1 MNENEKKAFE
11 TELRRFVG
19 RPIGPPASGRDA
31 VNEPMIRQWCDAMGE
46 THPGYLDADGAR
58 QTIHGEIKA
67 PPTMLQAWVM
77 EGWAMHEGY
86 DEPKNEQHRLHKFL
100 ADSGYTGVLGT
111 NTEENYSRYLRLG
124 ERVTAETVIAEISDE
139 KATGVGTG
147 YFITTRTRFTNE
159 VNEELGSMSFRV
171 LRFKPANARAAAG
184 GASGG
189 VESAKDAKGAAVAA
203 KPTRIKPPMGQD
215 NGWWWERV
223 AKDGVLPI
231 QRCSDCKK
239 LRHPPRPMCD
249 QCGSQKF
256 DSIAASGRGTVHTF
270 TVIHYPQFPGYEYP
284 IISII
289 VDLAEGERMAS
300 TLVECKPED
309 ARIAMP
315 VELLIHTDEDGFK
328 IPFFRPAGSL
338 SPAAGAAAAK
348 GR

>member
-11 TELRRFVG
+11 TQLRSFVG
-19 RPIGPPASGRDA
+19 RPIGPPAVGRDP

-46 THPGYLDADGAR
+46 THPAYLDAQAAKK
-58 QTIHGEIKA
+58 TIHGEIKA

-100 ADSGYTGVLGT
+100 AEHGYTGVLGT
-111 NTEENYSRYLRLG
+111 NTEENYTRYLRLG
-124 ERVTAETVIAEISDE
+124 EKVTAETVIAEISDE

-159 VNEELGSMSFRV
+159 KAEDLGSMSFRV
-171 LRFKPANARAAAG
+171 LRFKPANAGAAA
-184 GASGG
+184 SGDKG
-189 VESAKDAKGAAVAA
+189 KEGKGAAVAA

-223 AKDGVLPI
+223 AKDNVLPI
-231 QRCSDCKK
+231 QRCADCKK

-249 QCGSQKF
+249 ACGSQKF
-256 DSIAASGRGTVHTF
+256 DSIAASGRGTIHTF

-284 IISII
+284 IVSII
-289 VDLAEGERMAS
+289 VDLEEGERMAS
-300 TLVECKPED
+300 TLVECKPEQVE
-309 ARIAMP
+309 IGMP

-328 IPFFRPAGSL
+328 IPFFRPA
-338 SPAAGAAAAK
+338 AASAK

>member
-159 VNEELGSMSFRV
+159 VNEELGTMSFRV

>member
-1 MNENEKKAFE
+1 M
-11 TELRRFVG
+11 
-19 RPIGPPASGRDA
+19 
-31 VNEPMIRQWCDAMGE
+31 
-46 THPGYLDADGAR
+46 
-58 QTIHGEIKA
+58 
-67 PPTMLQAWVM
+67 
-77 EGWAMHEGY
+77 
-86 DEPKNEQHRLHKFL
+86 
-100 ADSGYTGVLGT
+100 
-111 NTEENYSRYLRLG
+111 RLG

-147 YFITTRTRFTNE
+147 YFITTRTKFTNE
-159 VNEELGSMSFRV
+159 KAEELGSMSFRV

-328 IPFFRPAGSL
+328 IPFFRPA
-338 SPAAGAAAAK
+338 AK